1 MTDGTG
7 QEQEAGAQV
16 GDRAAAEPA
25 PGSAPVLESA
35 MATGSDAGE
44 AGDRSPV
51 PEPGGPA
58 PGGAVEEAPEAVTAA
73 ADDTVLPPSV
83 LPATPDTG
91 VDPLT
96 PRFLE
101 PGGS

>member
-1 MTDGTG
+1 MTDGT
-7 QEQEAGAQV
+7 EQEAGAQ
-16 GDRAAAEPA
+16 P
-25 PGSAPVLESA
+25 APVLESA

-44 AGDRSPV
+44 AGDRSPL

-58 PGGAVEEAPEAVTAA
+58 PDAAVEEAPEAVTAA

-83 LPATPDTG
+83 LPAARDTG

-101 PGGS
+101 PGAS